1 MDVSTFALIGLGT
14 GAINVLLAA
23 GLVLIYRG
31 SGVINFAHGGFAL
44 LGAFIVM
51 DLRTQ
56 HDMSWPLAL
65 GAAVIATAVA
75 GLLVQALVMR
85 PLRTASPLARVIAT
99 LGVLTVL
106 IQGVLLE
113 YGAEQRTVPLPV
125 PSGPVRIASDVV
137 VGKQNFYLV
146 AIAVVVVVALSV
158 TTFRTRIGN
167 ALTASAENSR
177 AAAALG
183 WSPNLLAALTWG
195 LGGALAGLAG
205 ALFPATSTGFI
216 SIAQMSVL
224 IVGGLAT
231 ALLAQFRSYYLALAG
246 GLAIG
251 IIQALTTRYVDQ
263 TGVADAVPFLVI
275 VVVLVVRGKGLPVRG
290 TAADRLPR
298 VGTGRAHPAV
308 VVPIAVAAI
317 ALLRFATPGDWYPA
331 LIVSICFAVIG
342 LSAVVLTG
350 YAGQL
355 SLAQFALGGAGAY
368 VAGRLAAARGWPFEL
383 ALLAGVVGAMV
394 LGLLFGL
401 PALRTRGVNLAVVTF
416 GLGFALH
423 QILFSNSDYTGGE
436 FQTKPSSLHF
446 FGVDVDPISHAD
458 NYSLLCAVW
467 FIVLALVVAT
477 VRRGRVGR
485 RLLAVR
491 TNERAAA
498 AIGVSVLQNKLYAFV
513 LSAGIAGVGGVLF
526 GFSYPTVLYQQLF
539 VPDRSITVL
548 VITVIGGVGYLGGPV
563 LGALLVPGGIAV
575 LLFDTSSAASTTDD
589 GFARFVPLLTG
600 IVLVVMLIA
609 NQNGLVDQL
618 WQPLRRLGSRW
629 AGEQRFTVA
638 PGPRSAVAAK
648 SLEVRGVTQTF
659 GTFTALTEVSVT
671 IAPGQVVGVL
681 GPNGAGKTT
690 LIDVITGYNRPDSG
704 AIILDQQD
712 ITAWPPHRRAR
723 AGLVRSFQS
732 LELFDDLTVRE
743 NLLASSE
750 KQDLLAYLT
759 GLFHAGTPRLTD
771 TVSTAVEELELTD
784 VLHQRPE
791 ELSYARRRLVAIAR
805 AIAARPSVLLLDEPA
820 AGLDEYESA
829 ELGRLIRR
837 LADDWGIGVLLIEH
851 DVKLVLDNSDR
862 VVVLEFG
869 RVIAE
874 GTPSDIRHSDVV
886 RRAYLG
892 ENPELVE
899 PLETGGGVQAA
910 VG

>member
-1 MDVSTFALIGLGT
+1 MDVLTFALIGLGT

-51 DLRTQ
+51 DLRTE
-56 HDMSWPLAL
+56 HELSLPVAL
-65 GAAVIATAVA
+65 GAAVVGTAAA
-75 GLLVQALVMR
+75 GLLVQVLVMR

-99 LGVLTVL
+99 LGVLTIL

-125 PSGPVRIASDVV
+125 PSEPVRLASDVV

-146 AIAVVVVVALSV
+146 AIAVAVVVTLSIA
-158 TTFRTRIGN
+158 TFRTRIGN

-177 AAAALG
+177 AASALG

-195 LGGALAGLAG
+195 SGGALAGLAG

-224 IVGGLAT
+224 IVGALAT

-251 IIQALTTRYVDQ
+251 IVQALTTRYVDQ

-275 VVVLVVRGKGLPVRG
+275 VIVLVVRGKGLPVRG

-298 VGTGRAHPAV
+298 VGTGRAHPAI
-308 VVPIAVAAI
+308 VVPLAVAAVV
-317 ALLRFATPGDWYPA
+317 LLRYATPSDWYPA
-331 LIVSICFAVIG
+331 LIVSLCFAIIG
-342 LSAVVLTG
+342 LSTVVLTG

-368 VAGRLAAARGWPFEL
+368 VAGRVAAARGWPFEF
-383 ALLAGVVGAMV
+383 ALLAGVVGAML

-436 FQTKPSSLHF
+436 FQTKISSLRF
-446 FGVDVDPISHAD
+446 LGVDVDPITHAD
-458 NYSLLCAVW
+458 NYSLLCAAW
-467 FIVLALVVAT
+467 FLVLATVVAT
-477 VRRGRVGR
+477 IRRGRVGR

-498 AIGVSVLQNKLYAFV
+498 AIGVSVFQNKLYAFV

-539 VPDRSITVL
+539 IPDMSITVL
-548 VITVIGGVGYLGGPV
+548 VITVIGGIGYIGGPLV
-563 LGALLVPGGIAV
+563 GSMLVPGGVAV
-575 LLFDTSSAASTTDD
+575 LLFDTSSAATSADE
-589 GFARFVPLLTG
+589 GFVKYVPLVTG
-600 IVLVVMLIA
+600 IVLVITLIA
-609 NQNGLVDQL
+609 NQNGVVDQL
-618 WQPLRRLGSRW
+618 MEPLRRFRSRW
-629 AGEQRFTVA
+629 TGDEASTIVS
-638 PGPRSAVAAK
+638 GPRSRVAPK

-659 GTFTALTEVSVT
+659 GAFTALAEVGVT

-690 LIDVITGYNRPDSG
+690 LIDVITGYNRPGAG
-704 AIILDQQD
+704 AIVLDGRD
-712 ITAWPPHRRAR
+712 VTAWPPHRRAR

-750 KQDLLAYLT
+750 KQDLAAYLT
-759 GLFHAGTPRLTD
+759 GLIHAGTPRITD
-771 TVSTAVEELELTD
+771 TVSAAVEELQLGD
-784 VLHQRPE
+784 VLHKRPQ

-851 DVKLVLDNSDR
+851 DVGLVLDNSDR
-862 VVVLEFG
+862 VVVLDFG

-874 GTPSDIRHSDVV
+874 GTPADIRESDAV

-892 ENPELVE
+892 ESLVE
-899 PLETGGGVQAA
+899 A
-910 VG
+910 VP

>member
-1 MDVSTFALIGLGT
+1 MEAVTFALIGLGT
-14 GAINVLLAA
+14 GSINVLLAV

-51 DLRTQ
+51 DLRTR
-56 HDMSWPLAL
+56 HDMSWPVAL
-65 GAAVIATAVA
+65 GAAVLGAAAV
-75 GLLVQALVMR
+75 GLLVQVLVMR

-99 LGVLTVL
+99 LGVHTVL

-113 YGAEQRTVPLPV
+113 YGAEQRTVPVPV
-125 PSGPVRIASDVV
+125 PSGPVHLGSEVV

-146 AIAVVVVVALSV
+146 AIVVVVAVTLSIA
-158 TTFRTRIGN
+158 TLRTRMGN
-167 ALTASAENSR
+167 ALTASAENAR

-216 SIAQMSVL
+216 SIGQMSVL
-224 IVGGLAT
+224 IIGGLAT
-231 ALLAQFRSYYLALAG
+231 ALLAQFRSYNLALAG

-251 IIQALTTRYVDQ
+251 IVQALTTRYVDQ

-275 VVVLVVRGKGLPVRG
+275 VVVLVMRGKGLPVRG
-290 TAADRLPR
+290 SAADSLPR
-298 VGTGRAHPAV
+298 IGTGRAHPAL
-308 VVPIAVAAI
+308 VVPIAVAGL
-317 ALLRFATPGDWYPA
+317 ALLRYATPSGWYPA
-331 LIVSICFAVIG
+331 LIVSICFAIVG
-342 LSAVVLTG
+342 LSTVVLTG

-355 SLAQFALGGAGAY
+355 SLAQFALGGTGAY
-368 VAGRLAAARGWPFEL
+368 VAGRLAAAHGWPFEL
-383 ALLAGVVGAMV
+383 ALLAGVVGAML

-436 FQTKPSSLHF
+436 FQTKLESLRF
-446 FGVDVDPISHAD
+446 LGLDVDPIVHAD
-458 NYSLLCAVW
+458 NYGLLCAVW
-467 FIVLALVVAT
+467 FLVLAAVVAT

-498 AIGVSVLQNKLYAFV
+498 AMGVSVFQNKLYAFV

-539 VPDRSITVL
+539 VPDLSITVL
-548 VITVIGGVGYLGGPV
+548 VVTVIGGVGYVCGPV
-563 LGALLVPGGIAV
+563 VGALLAPGGVAV
-575 LLFDTSSAASTTDD
+575 LLFDTSSAMSSSDES
-589 GFARFVPLLTG
+589 FVRFVPLITG
-600 IVLVVMLIA
+600 IVLVLTLVL
-609 NQNGLVDQL
+609 NQNGVVDQL
-618 WQPLRRLGSRW
+618 AAPVRRLWPRRARDDEAVTASAPR
-629 AGEQRFTVA
+629 TPVA
-638 PGPRSAVAAK
+638 PK

-659 GTFTALTEVSVT
+659 GAFTALAEVGLT

-690 LIDVITGYNRPDSG
+690 LIDVVTGYNRPSSG
-704 AIILDQQD
+704 MVVLDGVD
-712 ITAWPPHRRAR
+712 VTAWPPHRRAR

-750 KQDLLAYLT
+750 EQDLAAYFT
-759 GLFHAGTPRLTD
+759 GLVRAGTPRMTD
-771 TVSTAVEELELTD
+771 TVCAAVEELELTD
-784 VLHQRPE
+784 VLHRRPQ

-820 AGLDEYESA
+820 AGLDEHESA

-851 DVKLVLDNSDR
+851 DVELVLDNSDR
-862 VVVLEFG
+862 VMVLDFG

-874 GTPSDIRHSDVV
+874 GTPAEIRRSDAV

-892 ENPELVE
+892 ESLVE
-899 PLETGGGVQAA
+899 ATP
-910 VG
+910 